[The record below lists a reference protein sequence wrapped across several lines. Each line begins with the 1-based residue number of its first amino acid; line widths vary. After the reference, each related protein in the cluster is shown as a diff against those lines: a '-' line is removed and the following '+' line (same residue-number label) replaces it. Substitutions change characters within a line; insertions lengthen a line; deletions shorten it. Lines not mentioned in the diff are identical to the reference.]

1 MGLKDQQWNSCWTL
15 RLAQG
20 RLASGAFSAL
30 WVYCKVFRRYFKR
43 TGRSLFFRHSFLAN
57 FVGFIVFSFTL
68 GHNFPLLARAS
79 CSCPYYQN
87 SLIFYCSSFIY
98 CKHERD
104 ARASRRKCFLARLTF
119 IYWLL
124 CKVKKICYHKKKRL
138 FTKSLVFFIKRTKR
152 SIHSKPLP
160 ISANIRALLN
170 QISRELQK
178 YNHQLE
184 LFRLHHHQ
192 NPYC

>member
-1 MGLKDQQWNSCWTL
+1 MKLLLNGSFGSSFQE
-15 RLAQG
+15 
-20 RLASGAFSAL
+20 L
-30 WVYCKVFRRYFKR
+30 WVYRKVFRRYFKR

-124 CKVKKICYHKKKRL
+124 CKVKKNLFSQKKRL
-138 FTKSLVFFIKRTKR
+138 FSKSLVFFYKKHKTFYPFKT
-152 SIHSKPLP
+152 SPNSC
-160 ISANIRALLN
+160 
-170 QISRELQK
+170 K
-178 YNHQLE
+178 YSWAVKSNFTGTTE
-184 LFRLHHHQ
+184 M
-192 NPYC
+192 